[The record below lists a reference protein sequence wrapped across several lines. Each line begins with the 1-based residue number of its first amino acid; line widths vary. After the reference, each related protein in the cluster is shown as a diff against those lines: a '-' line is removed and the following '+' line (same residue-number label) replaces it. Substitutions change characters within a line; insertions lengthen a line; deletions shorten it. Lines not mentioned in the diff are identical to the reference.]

1 MLNGFE
7 KETLLV
13 LAQSAGAEK
22 EEILKQLD
30 ERLSFRDNKRV
41 LKRWLKDDGRSV
53 DLRTELI
60 KEKEM
65 GVKAATESKKKMDEE
80 EEKQYKIIE
89 KQKTEITKYI
99 QENKKNIMNEI
110 VKYNP
115 HCENITYTT
124 LMSVMNAKDGNQK
137 TNVINKGKQGIGKSR
152 GTTELVRKLNISDAV
167 IINGHITPK
176 KLFETLRENMYA
188 TVILDESEATL
199 SNPTSL
205 FILRSALYGGKVQW
219 LSSKGDLLDSYNFQG
234 TLIANLNYLG
244 INPKEAAPLYDRT
257 LFNENNLNNSQ
268 IIEKIRSTQTYTMD
282 KTIWK
287 NIKNKLILIRKDG
300 VNSLEETE
308 KQKVINYITE
318 LVAKTSSFSSSLST
332 RAAAKANLV
341 TRCMKTFYGTLD
353 EDVWE
358 LTKKLIKPY
367 EIANNGEDLIVQ
379 ILKENPTYTR
389 QEITELI
396 AEKKEISVRQASR
409 HIKSAIDKNILIAK
423 NRTTLALPEVK
434 V

>member
-244 INPKEAAPLYDRT
+244 INRSEEHTSELQSHSFISYAVFCLKKKNNYL
-257 LFNENNLNNSQ
+257 LFFSFFLFLIFS
-268 IIEKIRSTQTYTMD
+268 
-282 KTIWK
+282 
-287 NIKNKLILIRKDG
+287 LIL
-300 VNSLEETE
+300 LLL
-308 KQKVINYITE
+308 YITSCPY
-318 LVAKTSSFSSSLST
+318 LVNLSL
-332 RAAAKANLV
+332 LLL
-341 TRCMKTFYGTLD
+341 TLS
-353 EDVWE
+353 
-358 LTKKLIKPY
+358 LIP
-367 EIANNGEDLIVQ
+367 LLCCV
-379 ILKENPTYTR
+379 
-389 QEITELI
+389 
-396 AEKKEISVRQASR
+396 S
-409 HIKSAIDKNILIAK
+409 
-423 NRTTLALPEVK
+423 
-434 V
+434 